1 MSRGGG
7 GAWGFESPSSHGPNE
22 GIPQGN
28 SPDAPA
34 NTPQRCNGGA
44 NDTTSEVTAAEA
56 GAAWSRVPCPVC
68 NVAPGYYCRV
78 PGGVPGF
85 VHQGR
90 LQADA
95 EPQGAAPAAAAA
107 APVAGSTPQPSGA
120 DVAPP
125 LLRDASPRLRAG
137 FGAFV
142 RAFGGEASP
151 HYMAPSRERE
161 ERRAEEAA
169 PVAVPCDHNPGSCSC
184 ASETPARE
192 TPARG
197 LAESQQNQ
205 SPETPAGNL
214 PS

>member
-1 MSRGGG
+1 GVGGPATVPQGASEVQSGPPGTDLTPRNVEGGG
-7 GAWGFESPSSHGPNE
+7 GAWGCGSPSSHGPNE

-120 DVAPP
+120 
-125 LLRDASPRLRAG
+125 
-137 FGAFV
+137 
-142 RAFGGEASP
+142 
-151 HYMAPSRERE
+151 
-161 ERRAEEAA
+161 
-169 PVAVPCDHNPGSCSC
+169 
-184 ASETPARE
+184 
-192 TPARG
+192 
-197 LAESQQNQ
+197 
-205 SPETPAGNL
+205 
-214 PS
+214 